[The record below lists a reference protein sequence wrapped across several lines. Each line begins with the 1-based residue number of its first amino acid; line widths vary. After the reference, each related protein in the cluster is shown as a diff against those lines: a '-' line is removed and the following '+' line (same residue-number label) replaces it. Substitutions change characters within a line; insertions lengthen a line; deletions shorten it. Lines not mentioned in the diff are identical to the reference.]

1 MNARDYYEL
10 FRYLMEQYCL
20 LQEDILFVEDISGW
34 CKEHGIPETDRERPL
49 KLISKEGYGCKM
61 VIREYVPDKVIE
73 KRINATRIRGQLQN
87 VAFDRADLLDSHQ
100 KKLAYLFLAE
110 YATSLPDIG
119 NDELLADNWA
129 FQEMERLGYFKT

>member
-1 MNARDYYEL
+1 
-10 FRYLMEQYCL
+10 
-20 LQEDILFVEDISGW
+20 
-34 CKEHGIPETDRERPL
+34 
-49 KLISKEGYGCKM
+49 M
-61 VIREYVPDKVIE
+61 VIREYVPDEVIE

-129 FQEMERLGYFKT
+129 FKEMERLGYFKT